1 MDRFE
6 VSVWADCDR
15 SGPTQS
21 KGMLLMRLL
30 ISAVLAILT
39 AVSASAGPVSFA
51 NGWQEQRLSMFSS
64 NDYTFGQNLGLVSEG
79 SVSIAWSRVAQ
90 PDWNVSGATWSWN
103 VDQSVPATDLSLKG
117 GDDRNISL
125 YFVYVPAS
133 IAPSLEGASIRSLLG
148 NDDVRVMQYAWGG
161 NHARGQVIPSPYGP
175 QGQGVTIAL
184 RQAGTG
190 AFSENVDLT
199 ADYARA
205 FGGEKGALV
214 GLAVSGDSD
223 DTDTVIRAVIGNLSL
238 R

>member
-1 MDRFE
+1 MRFL
-6 VSVWADCDR
+6 VTA
-15 SGPTQS
+15 
-21 KGMLLMRLL
+21 
-30 ISAVLAILT
+30 ALATCTALT
-39 AVSASAGPVSFA
+39 ASAGQVSFN
-51 NGWQEQRLSMFSS
+51 NGWQEQRLSLFSS

-79 SVSIAWSRVAQ
+79 SVSIAWSRVDRG
-90 PDWNVSGATWSWN
+90 DWGTRGASWSWA

-117 GDDRNISL
+117 GDDRNISV
-125 YFVYVPAS
+125 YFVFVPENL
-133 IAPSLEGASIRSLLG
+133 APGLEGANIRSLLG
-148 NDDVRVMQYAWGG
+148 NEDVRIMQYAWGG

-190 AFSENVDLT
+190 SFSESVDLA

-223 DTDTVIRAVIGNLSL
+223 DTDSVIRAALGNLVL